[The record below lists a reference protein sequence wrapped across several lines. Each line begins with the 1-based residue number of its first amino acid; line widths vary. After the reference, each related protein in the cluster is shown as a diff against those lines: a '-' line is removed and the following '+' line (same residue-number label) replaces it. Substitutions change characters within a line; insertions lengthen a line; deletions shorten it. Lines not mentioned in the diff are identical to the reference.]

1 MLQLACAIGGGGAVN
16 QLQQLGVLQVGDGRI
31 GVCALGRHARDP
43 VLTVVELSLCNAEAD
58 G

>member
-1 MLQLACAIGGGGAVN
+1 MLQLACAIGGGRAVN

-43 VLTVVELSLCNAEAD
+43 VLTD
-58 G
+58 GIISVQRRG